1 LIRREGQRAAPAL
14 ASPIPRGVARGG
26 RLAGFTLIELL
37 VVVAIIALLIGILLP
52 ALQRASGAGRVAKDL
67 AIAHQLMRGYT
78 MYAGDHRDEV
88 IPGVLDHRSD
98 VGPDAAFRVEDLAG
112 EPVDGLSG
120 ARYPWRLL
128 PYLNNDL
135 SGLYRD
141 RTFLDAVEEVYGT
154 SGYWNSYNVS
164 VSPTFGIN
172 ASAVGGAYNEP
183 DYDNAK
189 SWLRQ
194 RRQQGVV
201 TRLDQPRRSDR
212 LITFATAR
220 APIGWYDPRLGLSDP
235 SGFHEVLPPAL
246 ASGAEWDEAYDD
258 NAPDPRAN
266 SGYVELRHDGKGVV
280 GVFDGHA
287 AVLGWDE
294 MRDLSRWHDG
304 MRYLRE
310 ARAR

>member
-1 LIRREGQRAAPAL
+1 MNSRHGTSNLPT
-14 ASPIPRGVARGG
+14 PVPVHARS
-26 RLAGFTLIELL
+26 AFTLIELL
-37 VVVAIIALLIGILLP
+37 VVIAIIALLVGILLP
-52 ALQRASGAGRVAKDL
+52 ALQRASGAGRVAKDM

-78 MYAGDHRDEV
+78 LYANDHNDEV
-88 IPGVLDHRSD
+88 IPGLLDHRSD
-98 VGPDAAFRVEDLAG
+98 VGPNAAFRVEDLAG
-112 EPVDGLSG
+112 EPVDGLSA

-154 SGYWNSYNVS
+154 SGYWNNYNVS

-172 ASAVGGAYNEP
+172 ASAVGGAYDQP
-183 DYDNAK
+183 DYDGSK

-194 RRQQGVV
+194 RRTFGVV

-220 APIGWYDPRLGLSDP
+220 APLGWYDPRLGLSDP
-235 SGFHEVLPPAL
+235 SGFHEVLPPML
-246 ASGAEWDEAYDD
+246 ASGMLWEDAYDD
-258 NAPDPRAN
+258 QAQDPRVN
-266 SGYVELRHDGKGVV
+266 SGYVELRHNGKAVV

-287 AVLGWDE
+287 ASLDWNELND
-294 MRDLSRWHDG
+294 MSRWTDG
-304 MRYLRE
+304 MKYARE
-310 ARAR
+310 AEVRSR